1 MTTRVRRR
9 RPRVPPRKGRQP
21 LPQIGAGF
29 AWADDVQLR
38 ALNSL
43 LKLTGEKQIGGRLT
57 PRQMKTLMKATDPS
71 RLGIFPKRG
80 QRDAGIF
87 SRLASKLA
95 GRIAAK
101 AAGKVAKTVA
111 KRAAKKMAAKMTKA
125 AAKQVAKK
133 VAKKAAMG
141 AVAGAAG
148 WGATK
153 ALNKL

>member
-21 LPQIGAGF
+21 LPQFGAGSAF
-29 AWADDVQLR
+29 VDDMKLR
-38 ALNSL
+38 SLNSL
-43 LKLTGEKQIGGRLT
+43 LRLMGEKQIGGRLT
-57 PRQMKTLMKATDPS
+57 PRQIKTLMRTTDPA

-80 QRDAGIF
+80 QPGAGIF
-87 SRLASKLA
+87 SRLASK
-95 GRIAAK
+95 IAAK

-111 KRAAKKMAAKMTKA
+111 KRAAKKVAAKMTK
-125 AAKQVAKK
+125 QLAKK

-153 ALNKL
+153 ALDKI